1 MKREFYL
8 PQRAFMALALC
19 ATVAISGCKPNPPPL
34 TAQEQHTVNALT
46 QDMQTHCW
54 GRFLV
59 DLPKG
64 MQGYTQQVVG
74 YSREVVIETQ
84 STPSQEAFKL
94 RMQELEAYYKAKIS
108 RDRTV
113 LENGVKVLREKG
125 RSYLFSTSAPS
136 PDVRLFERL
145 KNDEHRTASRLIEGY
160 KWSNGVTLKIVAEA
174 WDYSDKKYQEDKIVQ
189 QMSVRV
195 NTPQKTALIANL
207 LQRARGRADNEI
219 PTEPGFCF
227 SGGFLAGKAFTGDS
241 VRDVEEFNAVFDFKD
256 MPDVQVNFMSNNDIS
271 ADETLTERP
280 DLDKLVAQNNGTVL
294 RKGSVKLPGIAQAEE
309 WMLEGDVPQRSGKI
323 ILGHYFKLEG
333 NSKMA
338 APQTPFFEL
347 EMQNGAA
354 TESQFDDKGK
364 YITRPASLT
373 QAEVLKLWDAVSK
386 SVRVR
391 PGAF

>member
-1 MKREFYL
+1 
-8 PQRAFMALALC
+8 
-19 ATVAISGCKPNPPPL
+19 
-34 TAQEQHTVNALT
+34 
-46 QDMQTHCW
+46 
-54 GRFLV
+54 
-59 DLPKG
+59 
-64 MQGYTQQVVG
+64 
-74 YSREVVIETQ
+74 
-84 STPSQEAFKL
+84 
-94 RMQELEAYYKAKIS
+94 
-108 RDRTV
+108 
-113 LENGVKVLREKG
+113 
-125 RSYLFSTSAPS
+125 
-136 PDVRLFERL
+136 
-145 KNDEHRTASRLIEGY
+145 
-160 KWSNGVTLKIVAEA
+160 
-174 WDYSDKKYQEDKIVQ
+174 
-189 QMSVRV
+189 
-195 NTPQKTALIANL
+195 
-207 LQRARGRADNEI
+207 
-219 PTEPGFCF
+219 
-227 SGGFLAGKAFTGDS
+227 
-241 VRDVEEFNAVFDFKD
+241 

-386 SVRVR
+386 SVRIR
-391 PGAF
+391 PGAL

>member
-8 PQRAFMALALC
+8 PQRAFVALALC
-19 ATVAISGCKPNPPPL
+19 ATVVTSGCKPNPPTL

-94 RMQELEAYYKAKIS
+94 RMQELEAYYKTKIS

-136 PDVRLFERL
+136 PDVRLFEILR
-145 KNDEHRTASRLIEGY
+145 NEEHGASSKLIEGY
-160 KWSNGVTLKIVAEA
+160 KWSNGQTIKMVIEATEASLESAEDAAMTIKLK
-174 WDYSDKKYQEDKIVQ
+174 W
-189 QMSVRV
+189 SV
-195 NTPQKTALIANL
+195 PQRIERMTSL

-386 SVRVR
+386 SVRIR
-391 PGAF
+391 PGAL

>member
-108 RDRTV
+108 RDHIV

-136 PDVRLFERL
+136 PEVRLFEILR
-145 KNDEHRTASRLIEGY
+145 NEEHGAGSKLIEGY
-160 KWSNGVTLKIVAEA
+160 KWSNGQTIKMVIEATEASLESAEDAAMTIKLKWSVPQRIE
-174 WDYSDKKYQEDKIVQ
+174 
-189 QMSVRV
+189 QMTS
-195 NTPQKTALIANL
+195 L

-386 SVRVR
+386 SVRMR
-391 PGAF
+391 PGAL